1 MGPGLA
7 SARWKLRWYTGSGTT
22 CGQNE
27 TSEDVVLS
35 FFHHFPTKRKRDEL
49 TFVRSSRRKW
59 FLFLS
64 GIISLLSLSAPFF
77 LSSTQFTP
85 LLLFLFHP
93 FTLFFFLPLRLF
105 IRITQNALQRCCE
118 GYLPLSPHLSA
129 SQLET
134 LHYFLCVKR
143 PIREFISGLKSP
155 LGMMGNWPCVCVRV
169 CAI

>member
-49 TFVRSSRRKW
+49 TFVRSSKRKW

-93 FTLFFFLPLRLF
+93 FTLFYFSPVTLIYQNHPECTAEVLWRVSATFPTPLR
-105 IRITQNALQRCCE
+105 QPAGNAALLPVCQTANQRV
-118 GYLPLSPHLSA
+118 
-129 SQLET
+129 
-134 LHYFLCVKR
+134 YFGFKKPPR
-143 PIREFISGLKSP
+143 HDG
-155 LGMMGNWPCVCVRV
+155 
-169 CAI
+169 